1 MNPSSKPQS
10 LIGRY
15 LARETDR
22 PEWGDGQ
29 YAPQQ
34 NFLGDLSGNTVDHF
48 INGVAYF
55 KALEDEIEALR
66 ASTANGRYLYLTAW
80 WLGLSRLPADTEVQA
95 FGELAGTIVQQFPV
109 LKDYTRPVRVGAEYP
124 PLTLPSGALLS
135 RRLEELH
142 KSGADVR
149 ILAWVSPFAARYD
162 VPEFGG
168 IRIVN
173 AQTLLSVAE
182 MRSRFGEQGAG
193 KVMVN
198 LTAHPLGAVHCKL
211 VVAGDHTSTRAFT
224 GGIDPVMNRTAPA
237 WHDLAVRV
245 TGPAAAAIHRFFQQ
259 MWAENLKLPAENF
272 VVDRHP
278 IESRLKTAT
287 AVPDPPEPPRGNGT
301 GAHVQV
307 LRTVPQMRFSSSGPA
322 WLYGKSSVVRALIT
336 AGVGFRKAPI
346 SFAPDGLFEFK
357 VALQKA
363 IGGAEKYIFIADQAF
378 SSEEIMDWINARL
391 LQKPDLKVILLH
403 GGDPTNP
410 PSGDMPE
417 AVNKHLIPNVPQL
430 LLGSRSG
437 LQGLEVY
444 GWPGTA
450 VHCKVTIIDD
460 VFCIVGSA
468 NAMRRSL
475 YTDTELSVA
484 VLDATETGLVRRLR
498 RDLWAKYCGMTLPS
512 EMLMAGAVQ
521 PGYDELL
528 DLGNA
533 LSLWSESWGGALPS
547 HVKLLPGLKSFQLP
561 MPVTEP
567 YSQEQH
573 DREDADSR
581 MTF

>member
-1 MNPSSKPQS
+1 MNPSSKPQA
-10 LIGRY
+10 LIGKY
-15 LARETDR
+15 LVRETDR
-22 PEWGDGQ
+22 TKWGDGE

-48 INGVAYF
+48 VNGVAYF
-55 KALEDEIEALR
+55 KALEAEIEALR
-66 ASTANGRYLYLTAW
+66 TSTAKGRYLYLTAW
-80 WLGLSRLPADTEVQA
+80 WLGLSKLPADTEVQA
-95 FGELAGTIVQQFPV
+95 FGEFGSAVVQQFPV
-109 LKDYTRPVRVGAEYP
+109 LNDLTRPVQVGKEYP
-124 PLTLPSGALLS
+124 PLTLPSGELLS
-135 RRLEELH
+135 RRLEDLH

-149 ILAWVSPFAARYD
+149 ILAWVSPFGARYA
-162 VPEFGG
+162 VPELGG

-182 MRSRFGEQGAG
+182 MRSRFGEAGAG

-211 VVAGDHTSTRAFT
+211 VVVGDHKTTRAFT
-224 GGIDPVMNRTAPA
+224 GGIDPVMDRTHPA

-245 TGPAAAAIHRFFQQ
+245 TGPAATAVHRFFQQ
-259 MWAENLKLPAENF
+259 MWAENLKLPPENF
-272 VVDRHP
+272 LVDRHP
-278 IESRLKTAT
+278 IESRLKTA
-287 AVPDPPEPPRGNGT
+287 APVPDPPEPPRGDGT

-307 LRTVPQMRFSSSGPA
+307 LRTVPKMRFSSSGPT
-322 WLYGKSSVVRALIT
+322 WLYDKSSVVRALIT
-336 AGVGFRKAPI
+336 AGVGFRKEPI

-357 VALQKA
+357 VALEKA
-363 IGGAEKYIFIADQAF
+363 IGQAEKYIFIADQAF
-378 SSEEIMDWINARL
+378 SSKEIMGWINARML
-391 LQKPDLKVILLH
+391 AKPDLKVILLH
-403 GGDPTNP
+403 GGDPSDP

-417 AVNKHLIPNVPQL
+417 AVNNHLIPRVPTVL
-430 LLGSRSG
+430 FGGPSG

-460 VFCIVGSA
+460 VFCVVGSA

-484 VLDATETGLVRRLR
+484 VLDATDTGLVRRLR
-498 RDLWAKYCGMTLPS
+498 RDLWAKYCGMLLPD
-512 EMLMAGAVQ
+512 EMLLSGATQ

-528 DLGNA
+528 HLDNA
-533 LSLWSESWGGALPS
+533 LSMWSPTWGGALPAD
-547 HVKLLPGLKSFQLP
+547 VKPVPGIKGFHLP
-561 MPVTEP
+561 MPVTVP
-567 YSQEQH
+567 YSQQDH
-573 DREDADSR
+573 DRKDADSR

>member
-1 MNPSSKPQS
+1 MNPSSKTQA
-10 LIGRY
+10 LIGKY
-15 LARETDR
+15 LVRETDR
-22 PEWGDGQ
+22 AKWGDGE

-48 INGVAYF
+48 VNGVAYF
-55 KALEDEIEALR
+55 KALEEEIEALR
-66 ASTANGRYLYLTAW
+66 TSTAKGRYLYLTAW
-80 WLGLSRLPADTEVQA
+80 WLGLAKLPAETEVQA
-95 FGELAGTIVQQFPV
+95 FGEFGSTIVQQFPV
-109 LKDYTRPVRVGAEYP
+109 LKDLARPVRVGKAYP

-142 KSGADVR
+142 KCGVDVR

-162 VPEFGG
+162 VPGLGG

-211 VVAGDHTSTRAFT
+211 VVAGDQKSTRAFT
-224 GGIDPVMNRTAPA
+224 GGIDPVMSRMDPA

-245 TGPAAAAIHRFFQQ
+245 TGPAATAVHRFFQQ

-272 VVDRHP
+272 LVDRHP
-278 IESRLKTAT
+278 IESRLKTAA
-287 AVPDPPEPPRGNGT
+287 AVPDPPEPPRGDGT

-322 WLYGKSSVVRALIT
+322 WLYDKSSVVRALIT
-336 AGVGFRKAPI
+336 AGAGFRKEPI
-346 SFAPDGLFEFK
+346 SFAPDGIFEFK

-363 IGGAEKYIFIADQAF
+363 IGQAEKYIFIADQAF
-378 SSEEIMDWINARL
+378 SSEEIMGWINARL
-391 LQKPDLKVILLH
+391 LAKPDLKVILLY
-403 GGDPTNP
+403 GGDPDDP

-417 AVNKHLIPNVPQL
+417 AVNGHLIPHVPQL
-430 LLGSRSG
+430 LLDSRSG
-437 LQGLEVY
+437 LQGLEIY
-444 GWPGTA
+444 GWTGTA

-484 VLDATETGLVRRLR
+484 VLDATDTGVVRRLR
-498 RDLWAKYCGMTLPS
+498 RDLWAKYCGMTLPP
-512 EMLMAGAVQ
+512 EMLLVGATQ
-521 PGYDELL
+521 PGYDEIL
-528 DLGNA
+528 DLDDA
-533 LSLWSESWGGALPS
+533 LSLWSAAWGGALPAD
-547 HVKLLPGLKSFQLP
+547 VKLLPAIKGFQLP
-561 MPVTEP
+561 MPVTVP
-567 YSQEQH
+567 YSQQEH
-573 DREDADSR
+573 DRQDADSR